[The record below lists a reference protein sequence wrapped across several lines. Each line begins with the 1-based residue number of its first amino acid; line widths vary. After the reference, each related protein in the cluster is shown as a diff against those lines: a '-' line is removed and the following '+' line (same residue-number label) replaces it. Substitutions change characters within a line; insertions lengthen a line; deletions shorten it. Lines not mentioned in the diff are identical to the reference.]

1 MVDRPVLH
9 VIAGPTAAGKS
20 ARALA
25 LAEATG
31 GVILNADAS
40 QLYRDLRVVTAR
52 PTAHEEA
59 RAEHRLYGVLPA
71 IEVASAAWWAGAAR
85 AELAALRAAGRVPIL
100 VGGTGLYLKAL
111 LEGLAPVPPIP
122 EAVRDEVRA
131 LPLEEAR
138 TALAAADPAA
148 AARLKPGDSQRIR
161 RALEVVRATGRPL
174 AHWQARRSGGVA
186 GAWDVRAELVD
197 PGRAALAER
206 AAARIA
212 AMWAAGAA
220 GEVAALLAQG
230 LDPGLPVMKA
240 VGVRP
245 LAAFLSGRLDRAAAS
260 AAWLTET
267 LQLAKRQRTWWRG
280 QGAALLAGAGGAG
293 ALPPG

>member
-1 MVDRPVLH
+1 VVDRPVLH

-25 LAEATG
+25 LAKATG

-40 QLYRDLRVVTAR
+40 QLYADLRVVTAR
-52 PTAHEEA
+52 PSADEEA
-59 RAEHRLYGVLPA
+59 AAEHRLYGVLDAATP
-71 IEVASAAWWAGAAR
+71 ASAAWWAQAAR

-111 LEGLAPVPPIP
+111 LEGLAPVPPIGP
-122 EAVRDEVRA
+122 EVRAPVRA
-131 LPLEEAR
+131 LPLDEAWA
-138 TALAAADPAA
+138 ALGREDPHA
-148 AARLKPGDSQRIR
+148 AARLRPGDSQRIR

-174 AHWQARRSGGVA
+174 AHWQQQRSGGIA
-186 GAWDVRAELVD
+186 ADWAVRLELVD
-197 PGRAALAER
+197 PGREALRAR

-212 AMWAAGAA
+212 AMWTAGAA
-220 GEVAALLAQG
+220 DEVAALLARG

-245 LAAFLSGRLDRAAAS
+245 LAALLAGRLDRAAAS

-280 QGAALLAGAGGAG
+280 QGAALVAAATG
-293 ALPPG
+293 

>member
-1 MVDRPVLH
+1 M
-9 VIAGPTAAGKS
+9 
-20 ARALA
+20 
-25 LAEATG
+25 G

-40 QLYRDLRVVTAR
+40 QLYCDLRVVTAR
-52 PTAHEEA
+52 PAAEEEA

-71 IEVASAAWWAGAAR
+71 TEVASAAWWAGAAR

-111 LEGLAPVPPIP
+111 IEGLAPVPPIP
-122 EAVRDEVRA
+122 EEVRA
-131 LPLEEAR
+131 WVRGLPLEEAR
-138 TALAAADPAA
+138 AALAVADPGA

-161 RALEVVRATGRPL
+161 RALEVVHATGRPL

-186 GAWDVRAELVD
+186 GAWHVRAELVD

-206 AAARIA
+206 ASARIA

-220 GEVAALLAQG
+220 DEVAALLAKG

-245 LAAFLSGRLDRAAAS
+245 LAAWLSGRLDRAAAS
-260 AAWLTET
+260 AAWLRET
-267 LQLAKRQRTWWRG
+267 LQLAKRQCTWWRG
-280 QGAALLAGAGGAG
+280 QGAALLAQPGGAG
-293 ALPPG
+293 PMPPG